1 MGTKYHIASGS
12 EIRIVLPADLEF
24 GDVALAESNSRTD
37 GLADLSSA
45 GSFKVGGARNSEIN
59 NS

>member
-1 MGTKYHIASGS
+1 MGTKYPIASGS

-24 GDVALAESNSRTD
+24 GDIAMAELNSRTD

-45 GSFKVGGARNSEIN
+45 GSFKVGSRTA
-59 NS
+59 